1 MTYDLNGNILT
12 TTGKTYTYN
21 AANRMLTSKSGT
33 VTTNYLIN
41 FNGYRTK
48 KSNTTETTWFIY
60 DDMGNMIAE
69 YDASGNLKNEYI
81 YMDGNPVAVIK
92 AGNLNYIYTDHLGTP
107 RAITDTNNVLKWSWE
122 NKESFGKNLP
132 VDNVSGTVFEFNL
145 RLPGQY
151 YDKETGLNYN
161 VNRDY
166 NPNWGRYVQS
176 DPIGLLGGI
185 NTYGYVGGNPLGSS
199 DELGLSKNDVILLN
213 KTFNYNIIQMTNEG
227 KRVNWTWINNA
238 LGKLNCIEQTNYMI
252 EQMRTLGNGFTNKLE
267 DNWVFKPLS
276 GQWHTWGVAVSSNK
290 NDPIIYFDTRSNNFS
305 LNIPCATC
313 KGWNGLD
320 YDIKMQKNNNGRPY
334 SKKLDYHIL
343 DYHILDFSIYID
355 VQLPHSIVPRR

>member
-1 MTYDLNGNILT
+1 
-12 TTGKTYTYN
+12 
-21 AANRMLTSKSGT
+21 
-33 VTTNYLIN
+33 
-41 FNGYRTK
+41 
-48 KSNTTETTWFIY
+48 
-60 DDMGNMIAE
+60 
-69 YDASGNLKNEYI
+69 
-81 YMDGNPVAVIK
+81 
-92 AGNLNYIYTDHLGTP
+92 
-107 RAITDTNNVLKWSWE
+107 
-122 NKESFGKNLP
+122 
-132 VDNVSGTVFEFNL
+132 
-145 RLPGQY
+145 
-151 YDKETGLNYN
+151 
-161 VNRDY
+161 
-166 NPNWGRYVQS
+166 
-176 DPIGLLGGI
+176 
-185 NTYGYVGGNPLGSS
+185 
-199 DELGLSKNDVILLN
+199 
-213 KTFNYNIIQMTNEG
+213 
-227 KRVNWTWINNA
+227 
-238 LGKLNCIEQTNYMI
+238 MI